1 MSEEQQFKDPRIAK
15 RIEKV
20 EAITEDLKA
29 KGYER
34 HDATIGLVAAN
45 LIALLVMAPLMA
57 GLYFLFEWLNPGVMK
72 AVVLDSAP
80 VMSWIVI
87 FSMYIFVT
95 IHEGIHGICNWIFNG
110 HDWKSIQFGV
120 HSGTPYCS
128 CQVPLKKWQYI
139 VVLLMPTILLSI
151 IMGIIGALTGSV
163 FVIIQAILMALGG
176 GGDMTITL
184 LLCFKAKGKGLIIL
198 DHPHKCGCYY
208 FSKIHTKEI

>member
-128 CQVPLKKWQYI
+128 CQVPLK
-139 VVLLMPTILLSI
+139 
-151 IMGIIGALTGSV
+151 
-163 FVIIQAILMALGG
+163 IQLHIPC
-176 GGDMTITL
+176 I
-184 LLCFKAKGKGLIIL
+184 
-198 DHPHKCGCYY
+198 P
-208 FSKIHTKEI
+208 S